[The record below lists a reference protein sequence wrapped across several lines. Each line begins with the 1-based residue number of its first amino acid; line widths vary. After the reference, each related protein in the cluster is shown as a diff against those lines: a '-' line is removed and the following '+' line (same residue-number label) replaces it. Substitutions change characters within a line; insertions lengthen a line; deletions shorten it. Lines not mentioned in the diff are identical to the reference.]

1 MGSNGVLTPFFHLSY
16 PILSYKTRANQQ
28 EVDGMKPEEA
38 LSLIEQ
44 GIRKP
49 PKPRRVAP
57 ASSPQ
62 PILDRGLGLGFGG
75 KEEEEEEMV
84 VDVKPKASE
93 RF

>member
-1 MGSNGVLTPFFHLSY
+1 M
-16 PILSYKTRANQQ
+16 
-28 EVDGMKPEEA
+28 
-38 LSLIEQ
+38 IEQ

-75 KEEEEEEMV
+75 KEEEEEEDAGMV